1 MKKNRAKSMA
11 SITYISIALPRD
23 SIFYVLFF
31 PPEFFDRNRV
41 IPHVRVKESCILWM
55 RDLLKCNSINVWNEI
70 PKQLICMIQS
80 LNRLSRIYIELNGCI
95 NEKYIQMR
103 SVGMIEITWSI
114 CIIKETISVRSA
126 ANKRITNVRGTKM
139 NEVSDI

>member
-1 MKKNRAKSMA
+1 MA

-31 PPEFFDRNRV
+31 PPEFFDSYRV
-41 IPHVRVKESCILWM
+41 IPHVRVKESGILWM

-80 LNRLSRIYIELNGCI
+80 LNHLSRIEW
-95 NEKYIQMR
+95 
-103 SVGMIEITWSI
+103 VH
-114 CIIKETISVRSA
+114 
-126 ANKRITNVRGTKM
+126 
-139 NEVSDI
+139 